1 MDKLTETDK
10 KYIKLLAHKWNI
22 PEATVANLISRY
34 KKDASEFS
42 EDTYEDKRFNAYT
55 HWCNENNKEYNESER
70 DKFYKQ
76 YDAEQQ
82 IKEDFEDE

>member
-1 MDKLTETDK
+1 MEK
-10 KYIKLLAHKWNI
+10 IK
-22 PEATVANLISRY
+22 PEKIKEIAKRYNVPESLVAATIKRCEERFDNEFGENSY
-34 KKDASEFS
+34 KN
-42 EDTYEDKRFNAYT
+42 KRFMAYT

-82 IKEDFEDE
+82 IKEDFKDE

>member
-1 MDKLTETDK
+1 MTELDK
-10 KYIKLLAHKWNI
+10 KFIK
-22 PEATVANLISRY
+22 
-34 KKDASEFS
+34 EFS
-42 EDTYEDKRFNAYT
+42 RKYNVPEETIGKLVKDTNRRVYEDKRFNAYT